1 MKKCCTRSDV
11 SREAV
16 APPRNIKGFTLIE
29 LLVVIAIIAILASML
44 LPALSKAKLKGLH
57 TICISNLKQLDLA
70 FLMYVDDNRDTL
82 PSSASQN
89 AYAARDEDWIYW
101 NINDPRIKGGNR
113 DPQYGAITPYIAR
126 FNTNLFRC
134 PADRDVVKRHLDYTK
149 APKSGRPYL
158 YSFTAVSLFEGKNNG
173 MMSLYAG
180 PNDAPLHFKS
190 AAVRNPSRKL
200 MLVEENGDSKV
211 GGTPDDGRWVPSG
224 SIRDGN
230 ILSRRHGGKGSVAIA
245 DGHVETI
252 RPEQSAQRDYY
263 DAIY

>member
-1 MKKCCTRSDV
+1 M
-11 SREAV
+11 
-16 APPRNIKGFTLIE
+16 IE

-44 LPALSKAKLKGLH
+44 LPALSKAKQKGQQ

-101 NINDPRIKGGNR
+101 NINDPRITGGTR
-113 DPQYGAITPYIAR
+113 DPQHGAITPYIAR

-134 PADRDVVKRHLDYTK
+134 PADRDVIKRHLDYIKTPK
-149 APKSGRPYL
+149 AGRPYL
-158 YSFTAVSLFEGKNNG
+158 YSFTAVSLFEEKNHG
-173 MMSLYAG
+173 MTSLYAG

-190 AAVRNPSRKL
+190 AAVRNPSSKL
-200 MLVEENGDSKV
+200 MLVEENGDAKI

-230 ILSRRHGGKGSVAIA
+230 ILSRRHSRKGSVAIA

-252 RPEQSAQRDYY
+252 RPEKSAQRDYY